1 MFSIGRTH
9 QGSQEMTL
17 IRLVRKLAEHVT
29 PFPDV
34 QAEGEMAP
42 DNLYRMTVQ
51 LIKVCALSTLQ
62 RLCSSL
68 LCSCSYWKVC
78 LLAVNTRVSW
88 SHFQLVLNA
97 LLPYVAQCCKSV
109 QTTTRQ
115 NCSAPSHPP
124 PPPFPPRTVVK
135 QALSAGAVPVH
146 NSMYSLTSSE
156 LTACLMQANAVKLD
170 ALWVHMSPDD
180 ATLKNL
186 QTAAQISAVQNLQ
199 ARNNLNKDISQVW

>member
-1 MFSIGRTH
+1 MRFYLMLPSAAKAFRPQQDRI
-9 QGSQEMTL
+9 
-17 IRLVRKLAEHVT
+17 
-29 PFPDV
+29 
-34 QAEGEMAP
+34 
-42 DNLYRMTVQ
+42 
-51 LIKVCALSTLQ
+51 
-62 RLCSSL
+62 
-68 LCSCSYWKVC
+68 
-78 LLAVNTRVSW
+78 
-88 SHFQLVLNA
+88 A
-97 LLPYVAQCCKSV
+97 LLLPI
-109 QTTTRQ
+109 
-115 NCSAPSHPP
+115 PP